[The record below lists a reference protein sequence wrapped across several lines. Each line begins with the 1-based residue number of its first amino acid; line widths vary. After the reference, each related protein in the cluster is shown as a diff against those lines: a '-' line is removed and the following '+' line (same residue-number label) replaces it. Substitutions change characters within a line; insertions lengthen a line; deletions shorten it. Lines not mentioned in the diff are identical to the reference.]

1 MRCNQKQT
9 LCQQQRVM
17 EASKGHRRKRTSKL
31 AKESKDSTAIVGSLL
46 GRIGDGQKTSNP
58 YCKGTQEPMSSTIKE
73 WYLQLSVALKVE
85 SLPPKAIKSAF
96 QDAIKLFG
104 TNFDTKVTLR
114 DAGHLGANEDI
125 ILRQFDPNFAS
136 MDVYCRRP
144 SCGNKNPEAAKEG
157 KRDLYLCPLH
167 RKNLITS
174 IENALA
180 MRNIDIPKNTEVPEE
195 EQYTGYTSLIGL
207 LERAY
212 QNSKKFGRFE
222 EGKSTPKIEEAI
234 LNVRNVLIITS
245 TVLNPD
251 ENNLALLLPN
261 TICILRLILEN
272 SNSAEDL
279 VADLVYFLR
288 QVIEMI
294 LFDFGVIYRWV
305 SLALHSPGLQLGAG
319 LGGVIGLGA
328 GGFFGPWG
336 AAAGMGAGVVL
347 GGLIGNGI
355 YNMVVGDPRQQEMN
369 RSRPGGRG
377 GPGAHHGQPHHQY
390 VVYYFE
396 GNAFGELSLHPFPIR
411 DYDNQN

>member
-1 MRCNQKQT
+1 
-9 LCQQQRVM
+9 M
-17 EASKGHRRKRTSKL
+17 EAPKGRRRKKTSKL
-31 AKESKDSTAIVGSLL
+31 AKESKDLTAIVGSLL
-46 GRIGDGQKTSNP
+46 GRIGDTQKRSNH
-58 YCKGTQEPMSSTIKE
+58 YCKATQEPMSSTIKE
-73 WYLQLSVALKVE
+73 WYLQLCVALKVE

-96 QDAIKLFG
+96 QDASKLFG

-125 ILRQFDPNFAS
+125 ILRQFDPNFLS
-136 MDVYCRRP
+136 MDVYCRHP
-144 SCGNKNPEAAKEG
+144 SCRNRNPEATKEG
-157 KRDLYLCPLH
+157 KRDLYLCPPH
-167 RKNLITS
+167 RKNLVTS

-180 MRNIDIPKNTEVPEE
+180 IREIDISERREVPEE
-195 EQYTGYTSLIGL
+195 EQFTGYTSLIGL
-207 LERAY
+207 LDRAY

-222 EGKSTPKIEEAI
+222 EGKLTSMMEEAI
-234 LNVRNVLIITS
+234 LNVRNFLIITS

-272 SNSAEDL
+272 SNSAENL

-319 LGGVIGLGA
+319 LGGAIGLG
-328 GGFFGPWG
+328 GGLLFGPWG

-377 GPGAHHGQPHHQY
+377 GHGAPDGQPHHQY

>member
-1 MRCNQKQT
+1 
-9 LCQQQRVM
+9 M
-17 EASKGHRRKRTSKL
+17 EASKRHRRKMTSKL

-46 GRIGDGQKTSNP
+46 GKIGGDTQKRFNS
-58 YCKGTQEPMSSTIKE
+58 YCEGTQEPMSNTIKE

-96 QDAIKLFG
+96 QDASKLFG

-114 DAGHLGANEDI
+114 YAGHLGANEDI
-125 ILRQFDPNFAS
+125 ILCQFDPNFTS
-136 MDVYCRRP
+136 TDVFCRDP
-144 SCGNKNPEAAKEG
+144 SCANKNPEAAKEG

-180 MRNIDIPKNTEVPEE
+180 MKKINIPKNTEVPEE
-195 EQYTGYTSLIGL
+195 EQFTGYTSLIGL

-222 EGKSTPKIEEAI
+222 ERKSTPMIEEAI

-261 TICILRLILEN
+261 IIYILRLILEN
-272 SNSAEDL
+272 SNSAENL
-279 VADLVYFLR
+279 VADLVYLLR

-294 LFDFGVIYRWV
+294 LFYFGVIYRWV

-319 LGGVIGLGA
+319 LGGTIGLGA
-328 GGFFGPWG
+328 GLFFGPWG
-336 AAAGMGAGVVL
+336 AAAGMAAGVVL

-369 RSRPGGRG
+369 RFKQGGRG
-377 GPGAHHGQPHHQY
+377 GPGAPDGQPHHQY

-396 GNAFGELSLHPFPIR
+396 GNAFGELSLHPFPIS
-411 DYDNQN
+411 YHDNQN